1 MLNKFD
7 YYRPASLEEAVAYLN
22 KNSGTKILAGGTDL
36 LISLNKDKEKC
47 KHIIDIKEIPELKE
61 FSYTPGKGYFIGAA
75 IIVNRI
81 SEDKLLREKY
91 PSISQG
97 SDVLG
102 SYHVRNRA
110 TMVGNICNASPGA
123 DLAAPLLV
131 YNAKVHIASNEGIRI
146 VELDD
151 FFTGVKKTIL
161 SSNELVV
168 GISIPDVQPGD
179 RSIYLRKA
187 RIKGADLCN
196 VAIALR
202 LTPEKKVIIAL
213 GAVAATPMRLFELE
227 EKIAEREL
235 TPELGD
241 WLAEEIKE
249 YINPRRNSIRSS
261 PEYRYLITG
270 VLAKRGFLRLIDE
283 EAI

>member
-7 YYRPASLEEAVAYLN
+7 YYRPKSLDKAIAYLN
-22 KNSGTKILAGGTDL
+22 ENPDTKILAGGTDL
-36 LISLNKDKEKC
+36 LISLQKDKEKC

-61 FSYTPGKGYFIGAA
+61 FLYTPGKGYFIGAG

-81 SEDKLLREKY
+81 IEDKLLREKY
-91 PSISQG
+91 PAISQG
-97 SDVLG
+97 ADVLA
-102 SYHVRNRA
+102 SYQVRNRA

-123 DLAAPLLV
+123 DFAAPLLV
-131 YNAKVHIASNEGIRI
+131 YNAKVHIASSEGIRV
-146 VELDD
+146 VELCE

-161 SSNELVV
+161 KSNELVV
-168 GISIPDVQPGD
+168 GISVPDVEPED
-179 RSIYLRKA
+179 KSVYLRKA
-187 RIKGADLCN
+187 RIRGADLCN

-202 LTPEKKVIIAL
+202 LASEKKVLVAI
-213 GAVAATPMRLFELE
+213 GAVSTTPMRLYELE
-227 EKIAEREL
+227 EKIAERKL
-235 TPELGD
+235 TPDLGE
-241 WLAEEIKE
+241 WLAEEIKG

-270 VLAKRGFLRLIDE
+270 VLAKRGWLKLIDK